1 MTERSRYDPVMQG
14 SLTPTKNTDRA
25 RRRGQVSRVWALTL
39 SMAFILAACG
49 TAAAIPAPAEAPA
62 APTTEAPAP
71 APTTTVAEAPATEAP
86 TTTIPADLF
95 RIDAIAAD
103 MSAHSS
109 IVALA
114 LGDTDVYNEPDE
126 TSSMMTMPATTIL
139 GTDTVF
145 GVIEVKP
152 DGWALVS
159 VPIRPNGTTGW
170 VRIESV
176 ELYVVDGQIVVDLT
190 ARTLTY
196 YVDGEEVL
204 KTEIAIGTSR
214 NSTPTGHFFV
224 TDSVTLSIPNS
235 PWGPAALGISAYSD
249 TITEYNG
256 GPGIIGIHGTNKPSS
271 IGQAASLGCVRLPNE
286 LITLLHALVPIGTP
300 VEIRA

>member
-1 MTERSRYDPVMQG
+1 MQG
-14 SLTPTKNTDRA
+14 FPTAIKSGDRDRG
-25 RRRGQVSRVWALTL
+25 RRLVSRVWALTL

-49 TAAAIPAPAEAPA
+49 TSAALPAPAGVPA
-62 APTTEAPAP
+62 APTTEAPAS
-71 APTTTVAEAPATEAP
+71 APTTTVPEAPATEAQA
-86 TTTIPADLF
+86 TEAQATEASATTIPANLF
-95 RIDAIAAD
+95 SFDAIASG

-109 IVALA
+109 LVALA
-114 LGDTDVYNEPDE
+114 LGDTDVYNEPNE
-126 TSSMMTMPATTIL
+126 TSPKMTMPATTIL

-145 GVIEVKP
+145 GLLEVNS

-170 VRIESV
+170 VRVESV

-204 KTEIAIGTSR
+204 TTEIAIGTNR
-214 NSTPTGHFFV
+214 NATPTGHFFV